1 MIKLY
6 FLTILY
12 IILTTYANCDK
23 YRIIT
28 QVNYNDN
35 VRVVIYGSLRTRLKI
50 ALANESGPLVKATFN
65 FVTVTSTNDG
75 LPHSLEHL
83 LFLGSKKRKIRK
95 Y

>member
-65 FVTVTSTNDG
+65 FG
-75 LPHSLEHL
+75 LF
-83 LFLGSKKRKIRK
+83 FL
-95 Y
+95 